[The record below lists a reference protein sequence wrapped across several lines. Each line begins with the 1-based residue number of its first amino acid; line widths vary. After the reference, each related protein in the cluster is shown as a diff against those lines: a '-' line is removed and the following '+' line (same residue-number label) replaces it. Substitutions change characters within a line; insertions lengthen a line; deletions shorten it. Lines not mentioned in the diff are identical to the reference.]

1 MRARSRVVGTVTMAL
16 VACSRP
22 PVGTELDCHPCP
34 GQAVAL
40 PPPAGPKAPG
50 LPDLPSQSPRNA
62 SYSIDARL
70 DPERHTLQGSLVLEW
85 RNTTGQPQSTLPFH
99 LYWNA
104 FRNTLSTAARGEG
117 RRPVRPRASDGT
129 RGFGYL
135 QIASVR
141 QVGDGGE
148 TDLTPTLGYVQ
159 PDDRNTDDRTVA
171 QIVTPVAVAPDAT
184 ARFKIDWTAQMP
196 YGDT

>member
-1 MRARSRVVGTVTMAL
+1 MRARSLVVGTVTMAL
-16 VACSRP
+16 VACRRP

-34 GQAVAL
+34 GQAVAS
-40 PPPAGPKAPG
+40 PPPGPKAPG
-50 LPDLPSQSPRNA
+50 LPDLPAQSPRNA

-117 RRPVRPRASDGT
+117 RRSARLSRGRGT
-129 RGFGYL
+129 RGFGYI
-135 QIASVR
+135 QIASV
-141 QVGDGGE
+141 
-148 TDLTPTLGYVQ
+148 
-159 PDDRNTDDRTVA
+159 
-171 QIVTPVAVAPDAT
+171 
-184 ARFKIDWTAQMP
+184 
-196 YGDT
+196 